1 MGSVNRICPQCG
13 VPLTP
18 NEMFCNNC
26 GTRYTEQTVTGPTR
40 SASSPTQESS
50 NPDQLSIIEPTQYAG
65 PSSPLTSGSF
75 LYSDST
81 ETTGLSDSPPN
92 NRQYSHLQETTSR
105 LPGVE
110 KGQTLRSLLE

>member
-81 ETTGLSDSPPN
+81 ETTGLSDSPPP
-92 NRQYSHLQETTSR
+92 SLSTHLYIAQEAS
-105 LPGVE
+105 E
-110 KGQTLRSLLE
+110 E